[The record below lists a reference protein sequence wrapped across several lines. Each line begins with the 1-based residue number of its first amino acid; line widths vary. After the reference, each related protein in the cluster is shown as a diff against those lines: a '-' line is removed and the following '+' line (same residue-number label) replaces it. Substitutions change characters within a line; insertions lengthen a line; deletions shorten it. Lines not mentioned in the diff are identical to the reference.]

1 MSWIPRKL
9 FSYVM
14 TSDTGFA
21 PCVSDG
27 LLTLATCKPD
37 IRRLASDERHD
48 YVMGIRGL
56 MLARKSNTE
65 PRRLVYLAEV
75 SEKIGFDSYYNDA
88 RHKGRKDN
96 IYHRVNGNWVQER
109 NPYHKHINRRTD
121 LKEPTVLL
129 SRRFLYFGRE
139 AVELGDELFSL
150 FVRMSRKYKVS
161 DLDEAS
167 LKKLESVFGE
177 NRALLCKRAEPT
189 ESR

>member
-56 MLARKSNTE
+56 TLARKSNTE

-75 SEKIGFDSYYNDA
+75 SEKTGFDSYYNDA

-109 NPYHKHINRRTD
+109 NPYHKHINRKTD

-139 AVELGDELFSL
+139 AVELGDELFRL

-161 DLDEAS
+161 ELGEAS

-177 NRALLCKRAEPT
+177 NRARLCKRAEPT